1 MITANEIKNAT
12 FGRAGRGYK
21 TADVDAILDQAVET
35 IEKLTAE
42 NASLISK
49 LEILADKVQEYR
61 NDEDSIRNA
70 LLTAQRSADQIM
82 REANENAEALTAETQ
97 KITDEALSAAKK
109 KAEEMLYD
117 AQEKSVAIVNETKEK
132 ATAVMNEAKQKA
144 DNMLKD
150 AEENCKVELM
160 QLEATKKQAAEF
172 RAALMDM
179 YRQQFELMKKG
190 PEVEYIPEAKE
201 EPAQEEP
208 EITEDDMVAE
218 VVEEIMEENIGVV
231 AEDREANFVSPE
243 DIPLPIA
250 SKPIDFDDDYN
261 VENGFSLNVEEEEF

>member
-1 MITANEIKNAT
+1 MITANEIKSAT

-21 TADVDAILDQAVET
+21 TAEVDIILDKAAET
-35 IEKLTAE
+35 IEKLTADNE
-42 NASLISK
+42 ALLSK
-49 LEILADKVQEYR
+49 LEILAEKVQEYR

-82 REANENAEALTAETQ
+82 REAKENADALSAETQ

-132 ATAVMNEAKQKA
+132 ATAVLTEAKQKS
-144 DNMLKD
+144 DNMLKE
-150 AEENCKVELM
+150 AQENCKLELM

-190 PEVEYIPEAKE
+190 PEVEYIPEPKE
-201 EPAQEEP
+201 ELVPEEP
-208 EITEDDMVAE
+208 ETAEDVNTMVEE
-218 VVEEIMEENIGVV
+218 VVEEIIEEN
-231 AEDREANFVSPE
+231 REANFVSPE

-250 SKPIDFDDDYN
+250 SKPFAFD
-261 VENGFSLNVEEEEF
+261 VEDGVEDGFSLNLQDDEF